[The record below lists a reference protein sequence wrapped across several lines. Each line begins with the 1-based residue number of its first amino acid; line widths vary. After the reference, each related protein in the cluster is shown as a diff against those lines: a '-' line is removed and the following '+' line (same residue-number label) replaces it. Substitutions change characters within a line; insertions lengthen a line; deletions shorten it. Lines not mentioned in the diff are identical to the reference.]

1 MGFSFKKLA
10 QGLLKTKEN
19 IVSKLK
25 TAVGLHKKVDA
36 ALLDEIEEI
45 LISADISVET
55 TLKVVEDLKARVAKQ
70 GTDSSE
76 DVYNL
81 LKDSLVELFAFQS
94 ANHSFFEVTEKPHI
108 IMIVGVNGTGKTTSI
123 AKIARRFVT
132 DGKKVTMGA
141 ADTFRAA
148 AIDQLSIW
156 AERVGCNIVKG
167 QENGDSASVAFDAI
181 SSATARGDDLVI
193 IDTAGRLHTKLNL
206 MEELSKVKR
215 VVKKAVP
222 EAPHRT
228 LLVIDGT
235 TGQNALQQV
244 EIFDKMLKLDG
255 IIITK
260 LDGTAKGGAV
270 FSIVDKFRL
279 PVVLIGIGQ
288 KMDDLDEFKP
298 RDFVD
303 AMLT

>member
-19 IVSKLK
+19 LVTKIK

-36 ALLDEIEEI
+36 ALLEEIEEI
-45 LISADISVET
+45 LISADISIET
-55 TLKVVEDLKARVAKQ
+55 AEKVMANLKDKVARQ
-70 GTDSSE
+70 GIDASE
-76 DVYNL
+76 DVYRL
-81 LKDSLVELFAFQS
+81 LKDCLVELFAP
-94 ANHSFFEVTEKPHI
+94 ANGSFFAVTEKPHV

-123 AKIARRFVT
+123 AKIARRFKN
-132 DGKKVTMGA
+132 DGKKVTMAA

-148 AIDQLSIW
+148 AIDQLAIW

-167 QENGDSASVAFDAI
+167 QEGGDSASVAFDSVSAAI
-181 SSATARGDDLVI
+181 ARGDDLVV
-193 IDTAGRLHTKLNL
+193 IDTAGRLHTKANL

-215 VVKKAVP
+215 VIKKALP
-222 EAPHRT
+222 QAPHRT

-244 EIFDKMLKLDG
+244 EIFNSLLQLDG
-255 IIITK
+255 IIMTK

-270 FSIVDKFRL
+270 FSIVDKFKL
-279 PVVLIGIGQ
+279 PVVLIGIGE
-288 KMDDLDEFKP
+288 KMDDLDEFNP
-298 RDFVD
+298 RDFVE
-303 AMLT
+303 ALFE

>member
-25 TAVGLHKKVDA
+25 TAVGLHKKIDA
-36 ALLDEIEEI
+36 ELLDEIEEI

-55 TLKVVEDLKARVAKQ
+55 TGKVVDNLKVRVAKQ
-70 GTDSSE
+70 GIDNSDE
-76 DVYNL
+76 VYGL
-81 LKDSLVELFAFQS
+81 LKDSLTELFAFQS
-94 ANHSFFEVTEKPHI
+94 ADRSFFEVAPKPYV

-123 AKIARRFVT
+123 AKIARRFMN
-132 DGKKVTMGA
+132 DGKKVTMAA

-156 AERVGCNIVKG
+156 AARVGCNIVKG
-167 QENGDSASVAFDAI
+167 QEGGDSASVAFDAV
-181 SSATARGDDLVI
+181 AAALARGDDLVI

-215 VVKKAVP
+215 VIRKAMP
-222 EAPHRT
+222 DAPHRT

-244 EIFDKMLKLDG
+244 EIFNKLLQIDG
-255 IIITK
+255 VIITK

-270 FSIVDKFRL
+270 FSIVDKFKL
-279 PVVLIGIGQ
+279 PVVLIGIGEQ
-288 KMDDLDEFKP
+288 MDDLDEFNP
-298 RDFVD
+298 RDFVE
-303 AMLT
+303 AMFA

>member
-25 TAVGLHKKVDA
+25 TAVGLHKKIDA

-55 TLKVVEDLKARVAKQ
+55 TGRVVDDLKIRVAKQ
-70 GTDSSE
+70 GIDDSDE
-76 DVYNL
+76 VYNL
-81 LKDSLVELFAFQS
+81 LKDSLTELFSFQD
-94 ANHSFFEVTEKPHI
+94 ANQSFFEIAQKPHV

-123 AKIARRFVT
+123 AKIARRFMN
-132 DGKKVTMGA
+132 DGKKVTMAA

-148 AIDQLSIW
+148 AIEQLTIW
-156 AERVGCNIVKG
+156 AGRVGCNIVKG
-167 QENGDSASVAFDAI
+167 QEGGDSASVAFDAV
-181 SSATARGDDLVI
+181 SAGMSRGDDLVI
-193 IDTAGRLHTKLNL
+193 IDTAGRLHTKANL
-206 MEELSKVKR
+206 MEELGKVKR
-215 VVKKAVP
+215 VIKKAMP
-222 EAPHRT
+222 DAPHKT

-244 EIFDKMLKLDG
+244 EIFDELLRLDG

-270 FSIVDKFRL
+270 FSIVDKFKL
-279 PVVLIGIGQ
+279 PVVLIGIGEQ
-288 KMDDLDEFKP
+288 MDDLDEFKP

-303 AMLT
+303 AMFA

>member
-19 IVSKLK
+19 IVTKLK

-55 TLKVVEDLKARVAKQ
+55 TERVVSDLKGRVAKQ
-70 GTDSSE
+70 GIENSE
-76 DVYNL
+76 EVYSL
-81 LKDSLVELFAFQS
+81 LRESLSELFSFQ
-94 ANHSFFEVTEKPHI
+94 AADRSFFDIQEKPYV

-132 DGKKVTMGA
+132 DGKKVTMAA

-156 AERVGCNIVKG
+156 ADRVGCSIVKG
-167 QENGDSASVAFDAI
+167 QEGGDSASVAFDAI
-181 SSATARGDDLVI
+181 NSAVARGDDLVI

-215 VVKKAVP
+215 VIRKAMP

-244 EIFDKMLKLDG
+244 EIFNKMLELDG

-270 FSIVDKFRL
+270 FSIVDRFHL
-279 PVVLIGIGQ
+279 PVVLIGIGE

>member
-10 QGLLKTKEN
+10 AGLLKTKES

-55 TLKVVEDLKARVAKQ
+55 TGRVVEDLKTRVAKQ
-70 GTDSSE
+70 GIDSSE
-76 DVYNL
+76 EVYGL
-81 LKDSLVELFAFQS
+81 LKESLADLFLFQDS
-94 ANHSFFEVTEKPHI
+94 NGSFFEIKQKPYV

-123 AKIARRFVT
+123 AKIARRFIT
-132 DGKKVTMGA
+132 DGKKVTMAA

-148 AIDQLSIW
+148 AIDQLTIW
-156 AERVGCNIVKG
+156 ADRVGSNIVKG
-167 QENGDSASVAFDAI
+167 QEGGDSASVAFDAI
-181 SSATARGDDLVI
+181 SSAAARGDDLVI

-215 VVKKAVP
+215 VIKKAIP
-222 EAPHRT
+222 DAPHRT

-244 EIFDKMLKLDG
+244 EIFNKMLQLDG

-270 FSIVDKFRL
+270 FSIVDKFKL
-279 PVVLIGIGQ
+279 PVVLIGIGEQ
-288 KMDDLDEFKP
+288 MDDLDEFKP
-298 RDFVD
+298 RDFVE

>member
-19 IVSKLK
+19 LVTKLK

-36 ALLDEIEEI
+36 ELLAEIEEI
-45 LISADISVET
+45 LISSDISVET
-55 TLKVVEDLKARVAKQ
+55 AEKLIEGLKEKVAKE
-70 GTDSSE
+70 GIDSSD
-76 DVYNL
+76 DVYRL
-81 LKDSLVELFAFQS
+81 LKDCLVDLFEDNA
-94 ANHSFFEVTEKPHI
+94 HPFFEVTDKPHV

-123 AKIARRFVT
+123 AKIARRFKN
-132 DGKKVTMGA
+132 DGKRVTMVA

-148 AIDQLSIW
+148 AIDQLAIW
-156 AERVGCNIVKG
+156 AERVGCNLVKG
-167 QENGDSASVAFDAI
+167 QEGGDSASVAFDSINA
-181 SSATARGDDLVI
+181 ARARGDDLVI
-193 IDTAGRLHTKLNL
+193 IDTAGRLHTKANL

-215 VVKKAVP
+215 VIKKALP

-228 LLVIDGT
+228 LLVVDGT

-244 EIFDKMLKLDG
+244 ETFNRMVQIDG
-255 IIITK
+255 IIVTK

-270 FSIVDKFRL
+270 FSIVDKFQL
-279 PVVLIGIGQ
+279 PVVLIGIGE

-298 RDFVD
+298 RDFVE
-303 AMLT
+303 ALFT